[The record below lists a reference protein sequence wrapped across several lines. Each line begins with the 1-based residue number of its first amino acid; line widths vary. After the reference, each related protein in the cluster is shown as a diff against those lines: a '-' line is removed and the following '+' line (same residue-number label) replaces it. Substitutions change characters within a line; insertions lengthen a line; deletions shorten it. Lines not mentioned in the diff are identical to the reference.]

1 MNPCKQFGNYLKM
14 TVRGASHAPR
24 LEFELAQFP
33 AGCTIDRAELRAF
46 MERRAP
52 GRDDLSTARREPDE
66 VVFTAGLADGVTDGG
81 TIAGFIANTDM
92 RPTDYGAARTI
103 PRPGHADFPQWI
115 ERGFIPTGGGE
126 NSGRLTA
133 ALCAVGGLC
142 RQYLARRNISV
153 TARIEQI
160 HGNFDDPDSE
170 IRAARAAGDSVGG
183 TILCEVRGVPAG
195 LGGALFGGVDNE
207 LAAAMFAIPGVKGV
221 EFGDG
226 FAATRLTGSEYN
238 DAFTVAD
245 GAVTTVTNRQGGV
258 LGGRTSGQPIVLRVA
273 LRPTPTIF
281 KPQPSV
287 DLATMQPAVCAMK
300 GRHDPC
306 IVRRAVPVVEAMAA
320 FVIADLLIGT
330 AAVVPQICLTLTGAT
345 LAEDVAQFR
354 SQRYFTDLVEL
365 RVDKLTAAERARA
378 ADFPRMVPVPVILT
392 FRRTADGG
400 DFAGDEAA
408 RVAFFRQV
416 LAERSSAISTPGFAY
431 VDFEDDF
438 RNAELSALARAA
450 GVRVIRSLHDFTG
463 PVPDILARCRALRG
477 ATDEIPKIAFQ
488 PHCAADVERLF
499 AETANDR
506 SFPRI
511 LCAMGELGLPS
522 RVQAARTGSLWT
534 YASVGGLGAIG
545 HVTPSDLVRTYNIRQ
560 A

>member
-1 MNPCKQFGNYLKM
+1 MNPCTQFGNYLKM
-14 TVRGASHAPR
+14 RVRGASHAPR
-24 LEFELAQFP
+24 LEFELANFP
-33 AGCTIDRAELRAF
+33 AGCAIDRAALRAF

-66 VVFTAGLADGVTDGG
+66 VVFTAGVADGTTDGT
-81 TIAGFIANTDM
+81 TIAGFIANTDT
-92 RPTDYGAARTI
+92 RPKDYGAERTI
-103 PRPGHADFPQWI
+103 PRPGHADFPQWV

-133 ALCAVGGLC
+133 GLCAVGGIC
-142 RQYLARRNISV
+142 RQFLAQRGISV
-153 TARIEQI
+153 AARIEQI
-160 HGNFDDPDSE
+160 HGNFDDPDGE

-183 TILCEVRGVPAG
+183 TILCEIRGVPAG
-195 LGGALFGGVDNE
+195 LGGAVFGGVDNE
-207 LAAAMFAIPGVKGV
+207 LAAAVFAIPGVKGV

-245 GAVTTVTNRQGGV
+245 GEVRTATNRQGGV
-258 LGGRTSGQPIVLRVA
+258 LGGRTSGMPIVFRVA

-281 KPQPSV
+281 RPQPSV
-287 DLATMQPAVCAMK
+287 DLATLQPAVCAMK

-306 IVRRAVPVVEAMAA
+306 IVRRAVPVVEAVAS
-320 FVIADLLIGT
+320 FVIADLLIGN
-330 AAVVPQICLTLTGAT
+330 AANLPRICLTLTGAT

-354 SQRYFTDLVEL
+354 SQRYFTDIVEL

-378 ADFPRMVPVPVILT
+378 AEFPQMVPVPVILT
-392 FRRTADGG
+392 FRRTVDGG
-400 DFAGDEAA
+400 DFDGAEAE
-408 RVAFFRQV
+408 RIAFFKAA
-416 LAERSSAISTPGFAY
+416 LSSRGFAY

-438 RNAELSALARAA
+438 RHAELTALAHAA
-450 GVRVIRSLHDFTG
+450 GVRIIRSLHDFTG

-477 ATDEIPKIAFQ
+477 ETDEIPKIAFL
-488 PHCAADVERLF
+488 PHRAADVERLF
-499 AETANDR
+499 AETAGDR

-522 RVQAARTGSLWT
+522 RVQAARTGSLLT
-534 YASVGGLGAIG
+534 YASVGGLGRLG
-545 HVTPSDLVRTYNIRQ
+545 HVTPYDLVRKYNIRQ

>member
-1 MNPCKQFGNYLKM
+1 MNPCKQFGNFLKM

-24 LEFELAQFP
+24 LEFELANFP
-33 AGCTIDRAELRAF
+33 AGVAVDRDGLRAF

-66 VVFTAGLADGVTDGG
+66 VVFTAGVADGVTDGG

-92 RPTDYGAARTI
+92 RPKDYGAERTI

-142 RQYLARRNISV
+142 KQHLARRNISV
-153 TARIEQI
+153 AARIEQI
-160 HGNFDDPDSE
+160 HGNFDDPESE

-226 FAATRLTGSEYN
+226 FAATRLKGSEYN

-245 GAVTTVTNRQGGV
+245 GEVTTMTNRQGGV

-281 KPQPSV
+281 LPQPSV

-320 FVIADLLIGT
+320 FAIADLLIGT

-354 SQRYFTDLVEL
+354 SQRFFTDLVEL

-378 ADFPRMVPVPVILT
+378 AEFPKMVPVPVVLT

-408 RVAFFRQV
+408 RAAFFRDV
-416 LAERSSAISTPGFAY
+416 LAAPHGFAY

-438 RNAELSALARAA
+438 RDAELSALARAA

-488 PHCAADVERLF
+488 PRDAADVERLF
-499 AETANDR
+499 AETENDR

-511 LCAMGELGLPS
+511 LCAMGALGLPS

-534 YASVGGLGAIG
+534 YASVGGLGSLG
-545 HVTPSDLVRTYNIRQ
+545 HVTPTDLVRKYNIRQ

>member
-1 MNPCKQFGNYLKM
+1 MNPCKQFGNYLKLA
-14 TVRGASHAPR
+14 VRGESHAPR
-24 LEFELAQFP
+24 LEFELENFP
-33 AGCTIDRAELRAF
+33 AGFAIDRAELRAF

-52 GRDDLSTARREPDE
+52 GRDGLSTARREPDE
-66 VVFTAGLADGVTDGG
+66 VEFRSGVVGDTTDGA
-81 TIAGFIANTDM
+81 TICGIIANKDM
-92 RPTDYGAARTI
+92 RPGDYGAERTV
-103 PRPGHADFPQWI
+103 PRPGHADFPQWV

-133 ALCAVGGLC
+133 ALCAVGGVC
-142 RQYLARRNISV
+142 RQFLARRGISV
-153 TARIEQI
+153 AARIEQI
-160 HGNFDDPDSE
+160 HGSYDDFEGE
-170 IRAARAAGDSVGG
+170 ILRARAAGDSVGG
-183 TILCEVRGVPAG
+183 TVVCEVRGVAPG

-226 FAATRLTGSEYN
+226 FAATRMQGSEYN

-245 GAVTTVTNRQGGV
+245 GEVRTVTNRQGGV
-258 LGGRTSGQPIVLRVA
+258 LGGRTSGMPIVLRVA

-287 DLATMQPAVCAMK
+287 DLKTMQPVECAMK

-320 FVIADLLIGT
+320 FVVADLLIGN
-330 AAVVPQICLTLTGAT
+330 AAKVPRICLTLTGAT
-345 LAEDVAQFR
+345 LAEDVAQFQ

-365 RVDKLTAAERARA
+365 RADKLAPAERELAAE
-378 ADFPRMVPVPVILT
+378 FPKLVPVPVVLT
-392 FRRTADGG
+392 FRRKADGG
-400 DFAGDEAA
+400 DFDGDEAE
-408 RVAFFRQV
+408 RVAFFKRV
-416 LAERSSAISTPGFAY
+416 LAEPHGFAY

-438 RNAELSALARAA
+438 RHAELTDLAKAA
-450 GVRVIRSLHDFTG
+450 GTKVIRSLHDFTG

-477 ATDEIPKIAFQ
+477 ETDEIPKIAFM
-488 PHCAADVERLF
+488 PKCEADVERLF
-499 AETANDR
+499 AETEGDR

-511 LCAMGELGLPS
+511 LCAMGALGLPS
-522 RVQAARTGSLWT
+522 RTQAARTGSIWT

-545 HVTPSDLVRTYNIRQ
+545 HVTPFELVRKYNLRQ